1 MESTAKKKNGVLTK
15 ITDMITGIFMP
26 IVPAIAGAGMLKAL
40 LAIISLLGIL
50 STESETYILLEM
62 ISDAAFYFLPLLLAN
77 SAAKTFS
84 VNPYIAMAIA
94 GALVHPT
101 FIGLLNNS
109 IETGNAVRFLAF
121 PVTVAT
127 YSSSVVP
134 IILAV
139 WFMSYVEPFIDKIV
153 HKSIKLIMVPLL
165 TLAIVAP
172 VTLVLLG
179 PLGALIG
186 SGLGDMVTFL
196 NEHVSWLAPTVVGI
210 LNPLL
215 VMTGMH
221 YVLISLGINSLATI
235 GIDTVVG
242 PGMLISNVSQ
252 GAAAFA
258 VAVKTK
264 NSSVRQLAISSGISA
279 LLGITEPVLYGISL
293 RFKKPLISAM
303 VGGGLGGLFIG
314 VMNVG
319 RYAQVAP
326 SLVSLPSYI
335 GADGFSNFIYAIIGC
350 IIAFSA
356 SFIIQLFLGIEDPE
370 EEAAASE
377 IGKEVVLEPDQAEE
391 ALVN

>member
-1 MESTAKKKNGVLTK
+1 
-15 ITDMITGIFMP
+15 
-26 IVPAIAGAGMLKAL
+26 
-40 LAIISLLGIL
+40 
-50 STESETYILLEM
+50 M

-186 SGLGDMVTFL
+186 SGLGDTVTFL

-335 GADGFSNFIYAIIGC
+335 GPDGFSNFIYAIIGC

>member
-15 ITDMITGIFMP
+15 IIDMITGIFMP

-172 VTLVLLG
+172 VTFSLTRT
-179 PLGALIG
+179 IRC
-186 SGLGDMVTFL
+186 SD
-196 NEHVSWLAPTVVGI
+196 WLRI
-210 LNPLL
+210 
-215 VMTGMH
+215 
-221 YVLISLGINSLATI
+221 
-235 GIDTVVG
+235 
-242 PGMLISNVSQ
+242 
-252 GAAAFA
+252 
-258 VAVKTK
+258 
-264 NSSVRQLAISSGISA
+264 RR
-279 LLGITEPVLYGISL
+279 YG
-293 RFKKPLISAM
+293 
-303 VGGGLGGLFIG
+303 
-314 VMNVG
+314 N
-319 RYAQVAP
+319 
-326 SLVSLPSYI
+326 
-335 GADGFSNFIYAIIGC
+335 FS
-350 IIAFSA
+350 
-356 SFIIQLFLGIEDPE
+356 E
-370 EEAAASE
+370 
-377 IGKEVVLEPDQAEE
+377 
-391 ALVN
+391 